1 MVKLKIQ
8 NFGPIKSGFSQNNG
22 FMEIMPVTVVIGNQA
37 AARRAGNRSCRR
49 GLVRQ

>member
-37 AARRAGNRSCRR
+37 TGKSTVAKLYS
-49 GLVRQ
+49 LF